1 MAWVLKNRVANK
13 MFCIYDLAIYVCS
26 DEEILQ
32 QKSFLI
38 VVTHKNCFV
47 SVEMWG
53 SYPSYQKETAA

>member
-1 MAWVLKNRVANK
+1 MSVGKDSSV
-13 MFCIYDLAIYVCS
+13 
-26 DEEILQ
+26 EEILQ

-38 VVTHKNCFV
+38 VVRDNNCFV